1 MDFQSLLHSVQ
12 SRQPFGC
19 LDGPSGLT
27 GKVYRFRPAPT
38 ISVLLIERPHIAGR
52 VYLTGKL
59 SAARTSGEPRA
70 PDAGGH
76 THAAVLHRLLSHEEP
91 ACPLRKPPIRPPL
104 PPQEMKS

>member
-59 SAARTSGEPRA
+59 SAARTSGEPPEHLTQAATPTPLSCIVFFR
-70 PDAGGH
+70 
-76 THAAVLHRLLSHEEP
+76 TRNQHARFANRRFVPHF
-91 ACPLRKPPIRPPL
+91 LRRK
-104 PPQEMKS
+104 